1 MSDKKS
7 IVKDAMRLTII
18 TLVSGLVLGLVY
30 QITLKPR
37 EAAAAKA
44 TNDAYM
50 AVFDGA
56 SSFTP
61 YKDFDSDKA
70 TALIKKAGY
79 KDISITACVE
89 AKDKSGSAL
98 GYVLTV
104 VTKSYGGNVTFSMGI
119 KNDGTMNG
127 YKITDTSD
135 TPGLGLKARD
145 DASFYNQFKGIA
157 VGKYTVTKSNPGD
170 NEIQAISGAT
180 ITSRAITNGVD
191 AGFEY
196 YKSIAGG
203 ED

>member
-7 IVKDAMRLTII
+7 IVRDAMRLTVI
-18 TLVSGLVLGLVY
+18 TLVSGLLLGLVY
-30 QITLKPR
+30 QITLNPR

-44 TNDAYM
+44 TNDAYK
-50 AVFDGA
+50 AVFEKAD
-56 SSFTP
+56 SFTP

-70 TALIKKAGY
+70 TALVKKAGY
-79 KDISITACVE
+79 DNISITACVE
-89 AKDKSGSAL
+89 ADDKSGKSL
-98 GYVLTV
+98 GYVITV
-104 VTKSYGGNVTFSMGI
+104 VTKSYGGNATFSMGVT
-119 KNDGTMNG
+119 NDGKMNG
-127 YKITDTSD
+127 YKITDISD
-135 TPGLGLKARD
+135 TPGLGMKSTEP
-145 DASFYNQFKGIA
+145 SFMNQFKGIA
-157 VGKYTVTKSNPGD
+157 VGKYTVTKSTPKD

>member
-7 IVKDAMRLTII
+7 IVRDAMRLTVI
-18 TLVSGLVLGLVY
+18 TLVSGLLLGLIY
-30 QITLKPR
+30 QITLNPR

-44 TNDAYM
+44 TNDAYK
-50 AVFDGA
+50 AVFEKAD
-56 SSFTP
+56 SFTP

-70 TALIKKAGY
+70 TALVKKAGY
-79 KDISITACVE
+79 DNISITACVE
-89 AKDKSGSAL
+89 ADDKSGQSL
-98 GYVLTV
+98 GYVITV
-104 VTKSYGGNVTFSMGI
+104 VTKSYGGNATFSMGVT
-119 KNDGTMNG
+119 NDGKMNG
-127 YKITDTSD
+127 YKITDISD
-135 TPGLGLKARD
+135 TPGLGMKSTEPAFM
-145 DASFYNQFKGIA
+145 SQFKGIA
-157 VGKYTVTKSNPGD
+157 VGKYTVTKSTPKD

>member
-1 MSDKKS
+1 MSEGKKMFR
-7 IVKDAMRLTII
+7 DAMRLTII
-18 TLVSGLVLGLVY
+18 TLVSGLLLGLVY

-44 TNDAYM
+44 TNDAYK
-50 AVFDGA
+50 AVFEKA
-56 SSFTP
+56 STFTP

-79 KDISITACVE
+79 DNISITACVE
-89 AKDKSGSAL
+89 ADDKSGKGL
-98 GYVLTV
+98 GYVITV
-104 VTKSYGGNVTFSMGI
+104 VTKSYGGNATLSMGVT
-119 KNDGTMNG
+119 NDGKMNG
-127 YKITDTSD
+127 YKITDISD
-135 TPGLGLKARD
+135 TPGLGMKSTEPTFMD
-145 DASFYNQFKGIA
+145 QFKGIT
-157 VGKYTVTKSNPGD
+157 VGKYTVTKSTPGD

-196 YKSIAGG
+196 FKSISGG

>member
-1 MSDKKS
+1 MSEGKKMFR
-7 IVKDAMRLTII
+7 DAMRLTII
-18 TLVSGLVLGLVY
+18 TLVSGLLLGLVY

-44 TNDAYM
+44 TNDAYK
-50 AVFDGA
+50 AVFEKA
-56 SSFTP
+56 STFTP

-79 KDISITACVE
+79 DNISITACVE
-89 AKDKSGSAL
+89 ADDKSGKGL
-98 GYVLTV
+98 GYVITV
-104 VTKSYGGNVTFSMGI
+104 VTKSYGGNATLSMGVT
-119 KNDGTMNG
+119 NDGKMNG
-127 YKITDTSD
+127 YKITDISD
-135 TPGLGLKARD
+135 TPGLGMK
-145 DASFYNQFKGIA
+145 STEPTFMNQFKGIT
-157 VGKYTVTKSNPGD
+157 VGKYTVTKSTPGD

-196 YKSIAGG
+196 FKSISGG

>member
-7 IVKDAMRLTII
+7 IVRDAMRLTVI
-18 TLVSGLVLGLVY
+18 TLVSGLLLGLIY
-30 QITLKPR
+30 QITLNPR

-44 TNDAYM
+44 TNDAYK
-50 AVFDGA
+50 AVFEKAD
-56 SSFTP
+56 SFTP

-70 TALIKKAGY
+70 TALVKKAGY
-79 KDISITACVE
+79 DNISITACVE
-89 AKDKSGSAL
+89 ADDKSGQSL
-98 GYVLTV
+98 GYVITV
-104 VTKSYGGNVTFSMGI
+104 VTKSYGGNATFSMGVT
-119 KNDGTMNG
+119 NDGKMNG
-127 YKITDTSD
+127 YKITDISD
-135 TPGLGLKARD
+135 TPGLGMKSTEPA
-145 DASFYNQFKGIA
+145 FMNQFKGIA
-157 VGKYTVTKSNPGD
+157 VGKYTATKSTPKD

>member
-7 IVKDAMRLTII
+7 IVRDAMRLTVI
-18 TLVSGLVLGLVY
+18 TLVSGLLLGLIY
-30 QITLKPR
+30 QITLNPR

-44 TNDAYM
+44 TNDAYK
-50 AVFDGA
+50 AVFEKAD
-56 SSFTP
+56 SFTP

-70 TALIKKAGY
+70 TALVKKAGY
-79 KDISITACVE
+79 DNISITACVE
-89 AKDKSGSAL
+89 ADDKSGQSL
-98 GYVLTV
+98 GYVITV
-104 VTKSYGGNVTFSMGI
+104 VTKSYGGNATFSMGVT
-119 KNDGTMNG
+119 NDGKMNG
-127 YKITDTSD
+127 YKITDISD
-135 TPGLGLKARD
+135 TPGLGMKSTEPA
-145 DASFYNQFKGIA
+145 FMKQFKGIA
-157 VGKYTVTKSNPGD
+157 VGKYTVTKSTPKD

>member
-7 IVKDAMRLTII
+7 IVRDAMRLTVI
-18 TLVSGLVLGLVY
+18 TLVSGLLLGLIY
-30 QITLKPR
+30 QITLNPR

-44 TNDAYM
+44 TNDAYK
-50 AVFDGA
+50 AVFEKAD
-56 SSFTP
+56 SFTP

-70 TALIKKAGY
+70 TALVKKAGY
-79 KDISITACVE
+79 DNISITACVE
-89 AKDKSGSAL
+89 ADDKSGQSL
-98 GYVLTV
+98 GYVITV
-104 VTKSYGGNVTFSMGI
+104 VTKSYGGNATFSMGVT
-119 KNDGTMNG
+119 NDGKMNG
-127 YKITDTSD
+127 YKITDISD
-135 TPGLGLKARD
+135 TPGLGMKSTEPA
-145 DASFYNQFKGIA
+145 FMNQFKGIA
-157 VGKYTVTKSNPGD
+157 VGKYTVTKSTPKD